1 MSDKIKN
8 ILQEKFED
16 FEPRPTKDLWAGI
29 EAEIQPQRR
38 VGAMW
43 WYAAAAAI
51 AIMIAVIYWPGTAVT
66 EETHSPIAQAE
77 EAIPQEKAVAPVQA
91 EVEQGISNKEQGF
104 EKAETPVQTIAS
116 RNPKPDPSKTQDK
129 TRNLKPETISSLPIQ
144 PETSEQTKEAKPE
157 IQLETVTP
165 TTVAI
170 TLAET
175 VPAEIDLQKAP
186 AKKVIYKKPLFE
198 DIGLIELNPESV
210 ASFASSTLDELGV
223 RSPIRYEQKKQKEL
237 KQKKSHFQLVLGKF
251 SITHT
256 SHKPI

>member
-16 FEPRPTKDLWAGI
+16 FEPTPTKDLWAGI
-29 EAEIQPQRR
+29 EAEIQPQRPI
-38 VGAMW
+38 GGMW

-66 EETHSPIAQAE
+66 EETNSPIVQAE
-77 EAIPQEKAVAPVQA
+77 EFAPQEEPVAPVQA
-91 EVEQGISNKEQGF
+91 EVEAEQGISDNGQGF
-104 EKAETPVQTIAS
+104 EKAETPVHTIAS
-116 RNPKPDPSKTQDK
+116 RNPKLK
-129 TRNLKPETISSLPIQ
+129 TRNLKPETNSSLPIQ

-170 TLAET
+170 TLAEA

-237 KQKKSHFQLVLGKF
+237 KQKKSRFQLVLGKF